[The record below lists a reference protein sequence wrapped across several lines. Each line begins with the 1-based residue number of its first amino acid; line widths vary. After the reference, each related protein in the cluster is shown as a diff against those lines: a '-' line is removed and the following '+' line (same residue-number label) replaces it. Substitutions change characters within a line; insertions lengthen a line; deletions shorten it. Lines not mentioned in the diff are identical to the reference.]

1 VSRPALP
8 LRRSERAK
16 LDGEVTYLMHRFE
29 ALTNAVGIRGGAA
42 DNAHDCR
49 MHTWPYLPDVQVGN
63 RRVARL
69 FHQFPDLRSNLLVG
83 RLQQAHDR
91 LDANAQGHQR
101 QDQRR
106 GKTAQI
112 ADLAGAEADA
122 WRRA

>member
-1 VSRPALP
+1 
-8 LRRSERAK
+8 
-16 LDGEVTYLMHRFE
+16 MHRFE

-69 FHQFPDLRSNLLVG
+69 FHPFPDL
-83 RLQQAHDR
+83 
-91 LDANAQGHQR
+91 
-101 QDQRR
+101 RR